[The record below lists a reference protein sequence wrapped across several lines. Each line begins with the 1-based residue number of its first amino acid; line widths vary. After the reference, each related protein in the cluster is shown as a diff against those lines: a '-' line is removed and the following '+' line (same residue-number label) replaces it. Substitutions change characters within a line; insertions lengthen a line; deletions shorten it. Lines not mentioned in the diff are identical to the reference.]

1 MHELLESH
9 HKGEDWRIK
18 HRELCLKYEELLDE
32 EKDYY
37 GNLPQDCHDLM
48 RAYVHY
54 YQDDPWRTIETE
66 FTIEVEL
73 PNGVIYRGKVDIMFE
88 NQYGL
93 WLGDHKTHKTL
104 PDINFR
110 LLDAQSALY
119 LWAALKKYDIQ
130 GFVWNYLRTEGLS
143 RPKAIQDGSR
153 LSKVMGDTDYHT
165 YGSTIKQL
173 LKDKKLVRVTP
184 DIKEKLAQ
192 LKAVR
197 YVPGEPQ
204 TSPFFRRDTLEKDSD
219 MLRRVAT
226 ENYHTVQRI
235 QRYPFDKIDAV
246 ERVADRSCSWCSYK
260 DLCTIELMGG
270 NPRYLRT
277 NNFRQGDPME
287 YYQDRSGDPK
297 GGQ

>member
-1 MHELLESH
+1 
-9 HKGEDWRIK
+9 
-18 HRELCLKYEELLDE
+18 
-32 EKDYY
+32 
-37 GNLPQDCHDLM
+37 M